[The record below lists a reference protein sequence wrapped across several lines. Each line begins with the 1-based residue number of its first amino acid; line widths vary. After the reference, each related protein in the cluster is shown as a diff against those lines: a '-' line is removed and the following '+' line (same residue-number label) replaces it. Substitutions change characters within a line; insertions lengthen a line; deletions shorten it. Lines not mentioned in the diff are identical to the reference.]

1 MRIAIIDDG
10 RSCARKAS
18 NYISQVSWDPRGRK
32 AFSNE
37 WFLLER
43 LIGRYVQLLLI
54 TVDAFVALCRQVTC
68 LIPTLPRLPVMPAT
82 ISPDRYSMSDFE
94 RRSQQMPR
102 APFFHRNAVPL
113 TALARPE
120 QRSRVRSRSVYAA
133 MAGVLLREFC
143 RCSHSEALLNPKEE
157 LKGFR
162 MTLTLMQEC

>member
-43 LIGRYVQLLLI
+43 LMGRYVQLLLI

-68 LIPTLPRLPVMPAT
+68 LIPTLPRLPVIPAT

-94 RRSQQMPR
+94 RRSQQIPR
-102 APFFHRNAVPL
+102 AHLF
-113 TALARPE
+113 
-120 QRSRVRSRSVYAA
+120 S
-133 MAGVLLREFC
+133 
-143 RCSHSEALLNPKEE
+143 
-157 LKGFR
+157 
-162 MTLTLMQEC
+162 QECRTVNSPCSTRATQPRKIAVSVRCDGWGATERVLSLQSL